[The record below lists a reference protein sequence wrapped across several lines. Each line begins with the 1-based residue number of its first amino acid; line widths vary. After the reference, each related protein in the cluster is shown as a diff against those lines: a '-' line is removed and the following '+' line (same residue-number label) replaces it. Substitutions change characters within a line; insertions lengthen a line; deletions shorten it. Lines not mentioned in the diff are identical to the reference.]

1 MSSFEKTAFA
11 PAVFYPGEVDTPI
24 LDHRPNP
31 VSDEKRAAALLP
43 EDIAAAALMVAQMP
57 EPRHCRRYYHFST
70 PGWSGDSLLSV
81 RLCACV
87 RISKEKIK

>member
-1 MSSFEKTAFA
+1 MAALNQSINVEFREAGIRA
-11 PAVFYPGEVDTPI
+11 CCIYPGEVDTPI

-57 EPRHCRRYYHFST
+57 RPRHCRRNYHF
-70 PGWSGDSLLSV
+70 PAQGGWE
-81 RLCACV
+81 
-87 RISKEKIK
+87 IEEYQ